1 MARRIAASRL
11 LAAVPAAAVAAL
23 VLLPGGSSARA
34 THDVGTARM
43 SVAPAAG
50 GPRTS
55 FVISFRAPQRT
66 ARHAGV
72 ERRYLLSVAG
82 PAGQQHCL
90 AGADRALPFARAHA
104 HVKATLDPA
113 TLGGRW
119 CQGAFRGRI
128 EEIQEPVCP
137 RNTAC
142 PRYVILLGTIG
153 RFKFDVRPPGA
164 ADTQPPKFAGLKAA
178 NACTP
183 GPQRPGQTTPF
194 TLTWDPATDDV
205 TPSAEIVYDVYES
218 GTAGGEDFSHPS
230 WTTPPGAT
238 TFATPGLPSH
248 GTFYFVVRARD
259 QAGNEDRNRV
269 ELRGSDPCL

>member
-1 MARRIAASRL
+1 MARTIAASRL
-11 LAAVPAAAVAAL
+11 LAAVPAAALAAL

-34 THDVGTARM
+34 AHDVGTARM

-66 ARHAGV
+66 ARHGGIA
-72 ERRYLLSVAG
+72 RRYLLSVAG
-82 PAGQQHCL
+82 PAGAQGCL
-90 AGADRALPFARAHA
+90 SGADRALAFSRAHA
-104 HVKATLDPA
+104 HVKVTLDPA

-119 CQGAFRGRI
+119 CRGAFRGRI

-153 RFKFDVRPPGA
+153 RFNFAVRAPGSVDTKPPTFGGIK
-164 ADTQPPKFAGLKAA
+164 TA

-194 TLTWDPATDDV
+194 NLGWDAASDNV
-205 TPSAEIVYDVYES
+205 TAAAGIVYDVYES

-230 WTTPPGAT
+230 WTTPPGVT
-238 TFATPGLPSH
+238 TFQTPGLPSH
-248 GTFYFVVRARD
+248 GMFYFVVRARD
-259 QAGNEDRNRV
+259 HAGNEDRNTV
-269 ELRGSDPCL
+269 ELHGADPCF